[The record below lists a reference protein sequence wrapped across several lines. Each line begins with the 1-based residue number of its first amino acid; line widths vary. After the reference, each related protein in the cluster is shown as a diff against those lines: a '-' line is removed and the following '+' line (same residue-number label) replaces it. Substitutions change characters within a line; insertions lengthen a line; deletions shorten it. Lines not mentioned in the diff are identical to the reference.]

1 MLHCGQ
7 AKHADPEIFKVPCDT
22 AFRNSLN
29 PAEEENLQAYRAV
42 YPQKVFQLS
51 QRILKGRAIVSSERE
66 LQTVIKNCGLLWDDA
81 ACRWLHPK
89 ELLASQGFPVT
100 WESPCVTSCQL
111 PRTTPRTRAGMLE
124 RAGNS
129 MNVCCLGALHVYRM
143 CFLELVADSDI
154 ALAGRL
160 AM

>member
-1 MLHCGQ
+1 MLHPGQ
-7 AKHADPEIFKVPCDT
+7 AKHADPEIFKVPCDA

-29 PAEEENLQAYRAV
+29 PAEEENLKAYRAV
-42 YPQKVFQLS
+42 YPQKVFQLN
-51 QRILKGRAIVSSERE
+51 QRILRGRAIVSSERE

-81 ACRWLHPK
+81 ACRWFHPE
-89 ELLASQGFPVT
+89 ELVASQGFPVT
-100 WESPCVTSCQL
+100 WKTPVVTSYQM
-111 PRTTPRTRAGMLE
+111 PRATPRSRACMLE

-143 CFLELVADSDI
+143 CSLELVTDSDI